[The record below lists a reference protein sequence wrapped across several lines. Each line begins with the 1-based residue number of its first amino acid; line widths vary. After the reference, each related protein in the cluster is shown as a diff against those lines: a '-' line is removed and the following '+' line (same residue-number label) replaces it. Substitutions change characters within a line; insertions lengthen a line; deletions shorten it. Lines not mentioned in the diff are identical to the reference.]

1 MMSMDSPKHPIHGD
15 GAQIRQPVVFKAR
28 LTPHRSLGRQGYVI
42 LFSFIFGVSFIVSIP
57 FYILGALPIVGFF
70 GLDALLLWIAF
81 RVSNNRARAYEEIVL
96 THIELLF
103 RRMTWRGRMSEW
115 TFNPLWVKLAR
126 EDHAEF
132 GTQRIALVEGQRRV
146 EMGSFLGAEEKADF
160 AGALKLALAEAR
172 RGQRFS

>member
-1 MMSMDSPKHPIHGD
+1 MGGMTSESPNLAVSGD
-15 GAQIRQPVVFKAR
+15 GAGTIVFKATLR
-28 LTPHRSLGRQGYVI
+28 PYRSLGRKGYVI
-42 LFSFIFGVSFIVSIP
+42 LFGFIFGVSFLISIP

-81 RVSNNRARAYEEIVL
+81 RVSNDRAKAYEEIVL

-115 TFNPLWVKLAR
+115 RFNPLWVKLAR

-132 GTQRIALVEGQRRV
+132 GTQRIALVEGRRSV
-146 EMGSFLGAEEKADF
+146 EMGAFLGAEEKADF
-160 AGALKLALAEAR
+160 AGALKAALAEAR
-172 RGQRFS
+172 KGPRFS